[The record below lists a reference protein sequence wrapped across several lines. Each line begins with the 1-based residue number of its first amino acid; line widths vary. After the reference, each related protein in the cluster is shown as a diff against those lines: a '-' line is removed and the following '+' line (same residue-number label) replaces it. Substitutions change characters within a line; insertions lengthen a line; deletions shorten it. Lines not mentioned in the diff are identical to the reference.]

1 MSSQWSRVFTKP
13 AGAIPGG
20 LFGQIAVALTTL
32 LIAAFII
39 AYAIQGGSTEE
50 EPETTAGEPV
60 LAGEGIQRRVEHSI
74 EQQQRLEQTRRAAAA
89 RDRLRSQMQQP
100 GPGPGRPA
108 TRTAGMTQ
116 GQTPMAGGQAYAG
129 DDALDGMVEAEMA
142 EQELMQELKLQAIRR
157 KHESLRSQPVVHSA
171 RPAPGQGRPAQ
182 VAAAPQFGTA
192 PIPTPDPNA

>member
-1 MSSQWSRVFTKP
+1 MSSQWGRVFTKP

-32 LIAAFII
+32 MIAAFII

-50 EPETTAGEPV
+50 EPETIAGDPV

-74 EQQQRLEQTRRAAAA
+74 EQQQRLEQVRRAAQA

-116 GQTPMAGGQAYAG
+116 GQTPIAG

-142 EQELMQELKLQAIRR
+142 EQGTYPGAQTSGHPPQARVIALTARR
-157 KHESLRSQPVVHSA
+157 SFRQA
-171 RPAPGQGRPAQ
+171 
-182 VAAAPQFGTA
+182 
-192 PIPTPDPNA
+192 